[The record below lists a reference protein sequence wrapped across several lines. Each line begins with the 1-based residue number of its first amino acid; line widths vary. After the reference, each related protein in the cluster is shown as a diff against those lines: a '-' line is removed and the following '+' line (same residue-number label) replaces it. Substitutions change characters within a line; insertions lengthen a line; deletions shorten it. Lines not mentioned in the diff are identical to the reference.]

1 MNKKL
6 LLILSIL
13 MGLSLLSCAK
23 SVTAPDN
30 SSGTPGQELT
40 RTQIEQAFK
49 KLPPIHIQAI
59 SPSGDYVHFD
69 FSQGDFLGISYSPNC
84 DYNITSNPMYVDQ
97 NKILEEL
104 KNNLTYTT
112 GDINF
117 IPNDN
122 WESTSTGYGV
132 RELTVTISSVLFT
145 VPKDYKTITIWLNPM
160 GNIFWQ

>member
-13 MGLSLLSCAK
+13 MSLSLLSCAK

-30 SSGTPGQELT
+30 SIGIPGQELT
-40 RTQIEQAFK
+40 RTQIEEAFK
-49 KLPPIHIQAI
+49 KLPAIYIQAI
-59 SPSGDYVHFD
+59 SPSGDYVYFD
-69 FSQGDFLGISYSPNC
+69 FSQGEFLGTSYSPKC
-84 DYNITSNPMYVDQ
+84 KYNITSHPMYVDQ

-117 IPNDN
+117 IPNSN
-122 WESTSTGYGV
+122 WESTTAGYGL

-145 VPKDYKTITIWLNPM
+145 VPKDYKTITIWLNPI

>member
-13 MGLSLLSCAK
+13 MSLSLLSCAK

-49 KLPPIHIQAI
+49 KLPPIHIQA

-69 FSQGDFLGISYSPNC
+69 FSQGDFLGISYRPKC
-84 DYNITSNPMYVDQ
+84 DYNITSHPMYVDQ
-97 NKILEEL
+97 NKILEDL

-117 IPNDN
+117 IPNSN
-122 WESTSTGYGV
+122 WESTTAGYGL

-145 VPKDYKTITIWLNPM
+145 VPKDYKTITIWLDPI